1 MKVLAGKVCPQSIG
15 QCMWVIFEGKPY
27 VFLKDVGNL
36 LQRRCVFVK
45 DVGNVLERRCVFV
58 KDVESIRKLKVFL
71 ISS

>member
-1 MKVLAGKVCPQSIG
+1 MS
-15 QCMWVIFEGKPY
+15 FEGKPY

-45 DVGNVLERRCVFV
+45 DVGNMLERRCVFV
-58 KDVESIRKLKVFL
+58 KDVESIRKIEVFS